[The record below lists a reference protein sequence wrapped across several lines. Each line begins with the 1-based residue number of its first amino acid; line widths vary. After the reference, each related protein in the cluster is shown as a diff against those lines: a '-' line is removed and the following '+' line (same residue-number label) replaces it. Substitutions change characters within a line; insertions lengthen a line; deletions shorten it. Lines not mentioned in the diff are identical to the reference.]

1 MLNLQFN
8 RIGNFGAS
16 ALLRPLSGMPTPRLE
31 VLDLSF
37 NGITLDGDV
46 LIDATATQ
54 ALKVGAATT
63 VRDNKIQVSTD
74 KESKGVADDRAE
86 ADQIEGDAV
95 AAHRVAVDAETAKC
109 V

>member
-1 MLNLQFN
+1 MLGQNKQ
-8 RIGNFGAS
+8 
-16 ALLRPLSGMPTPRLE
+16 
-31 VLDLSF
+31 
-37 NGITLDGDV
+37 TLAT
-46 LIDATATQ
+46 ATATQ

-109 V
+109 TAIPEPAKTPPPAAVSFPVPSTLN